1 LAKLAAVV
9 PMIGVSLVHDFLV
22 EPAGGCM
29 APGSPAAA
37 RLRRLAAWLAAW
49 LARGNALTRVAV
61 ASAVHLAGGYGAPQA
76 FAR

>member
-22 EPAGGCM
+22 EPAGG
-29 APGSPAAA
+29 
-37 RLRRLAAWLAAW
+37 
-49 LARGNALTRVAV
+49 GNALTRVAV